1 MKKLLCVGCAVVMAL
16 AANAAY
22 TPVEWIKA
30 SGTQWVNTK
39 YTPAC
44 TDKIEMKVKFATT
57 DTTQALWCSR
67 GTTTVKDTFT
77 SFLVSG
83 KVRVDRNNAAGASVD
98 FAITAGKDYV
108 ITADYNARKATVSDG
123 TTTKEL
129 TNLTDGTFTPGS
141 PLSLFASHQAGAGLT
156 DFSEMGNWGA
166 YTLYYVKI
174 YDKNGALVREYVPVK
189 DEASS
194 EPRCTVGLYETVKH
208 RFCPSNGTGVLTCGD
223 ATGAADFEAIGGDN
237 EYVLTVANDTQLALT
252 ADHVAAAAG
261 KTFVKAGGGT
271 LYVTGDTMKDFPG
284 DIRVR
289 DGYCVL
295 QSTNALGTAA
305 GQTYVE
311 NGGTLVN
318 EVSVSETDG
327 SGCAF
332 RNETIHLAGAGCDGW
347 GAVQGKKSCTDF
359 CRNIVLDGPA
369 RVRTSVRFD
378 WRSTSTE
385 MNWYPLE
392 VVCDGGGFYLVNET
406 FSHMGDIDVKTG
418 YLELQS
424 SITGVSG
431 EATITVR
438 TNASLGIWGASKWIG
453 CKVVFEDKTTIKSTN
468 GPFKYADTDN
478 RNILS
483 GPVTLQGATKNDL
496 DKNTQYQFRGK
507 LTGDGGIWGGKGGY
521 LQLINNG
528 ANDFKGGL
536 DIAGVVENGN
546 PVGGIVTYFD
556 GNIPAGDGAG
566 PLKLT
571 NASLQQ
577 RNKATFHLP
586 DVVADQR
593 VVISNM
599 TSVTSCSAKS
609 LKKTGAGELTVFGP
623 LSVAGK
629 TEIDAGTLRL
639 VAKMPEAVPGL
650 YEAGNT
656 SGQPCPNLTTEAGIT
671 GSPQYKGV
679 CSTGMQYAYT
689 KWSGGKGYYDYVG
702 NFKVPGE
709 AGTSARCRFSSSVY
723 RYVKLWID
731 GTLVL
736 QIDDS
741 KVVFPSD
748 APAIGWSRHYW
759 SDPVTLTAG
768 WHSVAFYMQGDYSTD
783 NGPHSVTGTDA
794 TKYGAWPDNFGLG
807 VDFNSTET
815 LAKNAKDSSGAFV
828 DTTVSDSSRYVKFT
842 DPGDGSFLRA
852 TLDADKRAAL
862 LDESKYRATFAG
874 NVAFGP
880 GAVFDIGDVAPY
892 LPVTVPSLT
901 GLPTVRNGELKVTSS
916 TWTLRAN
923 DLVAGA
929 TPLTVGANAK
939 VSFPANVTIAG
950 DASALAYKK
959 SVKARALIAVE
970 QGGSLSATTF
980 TLSDD
985 LKAAGFTL
993 TLENGVP
1000 VVGRDRGMTVFI
1012 K

>member
-1 MKKLLCVGCAVVMAL
+1 MAAAFL
-16 AANAAY
+16 ANAAY

-39 YTPAC
+39 YTPAG
-44 TDKIEMKVKFATT
+44 TDKIEMKVNFEKT
-57 DTTQALWCSR
+57 DTTQALYCSR
-67 GTTTVKDTFT
+67 GTTTTTNTFT

-98 FAITAGKDYV
+98 LAITAGKDYV

-141 PLSLFASHQAGAGLT
+141 PLSLFASHQAGTGLT
-156 DFSEMGNWGA
+156 DFSEMGDWGS

-174 YDKNGALVREYVPVK
+174 YDKNGNLVREYVPVK
-189 DEASS
+189 DVSS
-194 EPRCTVGLYETVKH
+194 TVPRCTVGLYETVKH

-237 EYVLTVANDTQLALT
+237 EYVLTIANDKQLALT

-271 LYVTGDTMKDFPG
+271 LYVWGDTMKDFAG

-289 DGYCVL
+289 DGYYVA

-311 NGGTLVN
+311 DGGTLVN
-318 EVSVSETDG
+318 EVAVSKNDG
-327 SGCAF
+327 SACAF
-332 RNETIHLAGAGCDGW
+332 LNETIHLKGKGCGGW
-347 GAVQGKKSCTDF
+347 GAVQNKKGCTDF

-369 RVRTSVRFD
+369 RVRTSQRFD

-392 VVCDGGGFYLVNET
+392 VFCDGGGFYLVNET
-406 FSHMGDIDVKTG
+406 FSHMGDIDVKAG
-418 YLELQS
+418 YLELQAGIS
-424 SITGVSG
+424 GVSSA
-431 EATITVR
+431 ATITVR
-438 TNASLGIWGASKWIG
+438 KNASLGIWDSSSWIG
-453 CKVVFEDKTTIKSTN
+453 CPVVFEDKTTIKSGGGT
-468 GPFKYADTDN
+468 FKYEGTDN

-483 GPVTLQGATKNDL
+483 GPVTLQGAVKNDL
-496 DKNTQYQFRGK
+496 DKNKQFQFRGK

-521 LQLINNG
+521 LQLVNNG

-556 GNIPAGDGAG
+556 GNIPAGDGAA

-586 DVVADQR
+586 DIVASNR

-599 TSVTSCSAKS
+599 ATVTSCTAKS
-609 LKKTGAGELTVFGP
+609 LKKTGAAELTVFGP

-629 TEIDAGTLRL
+629 TAIDAGTLRL

-671 GSPQYKGV
+671 NSPQYKGI

-709 AGTSARCRFSSSVY
+709 AGTSARCRFCVSVY
-723 RYVKLWID
+723 RYTKLWID
-731 GTLVL
+731 GKLVL
-736 QIDDS
+736 EIADD
-741 KVVFPSD
+741 KATTPSG

-768 WHSVAFYMQGDYSTD
+768 WHSVAFYMQGEYNTD
-783 NGPHSVTGTDA
+783 NGPHDVTGSDA
-794 TKYGAWPDNFGLG
+794 TKYGAWPANFGLG
-807 VDFNSTET
+807 VDFNSTTT

-828 DTTVSDSSRYVKFT
+828 DTTVSDSKRYTKFT

-852 TLDADKRAAL
+852 TLDADARPTYL
-862 LDESKYRATFAG
+862 TESKYRATFADD
-874 NVAFGP
+874 VAFGP

-892 LPVTVPSLT
+892 WPVTVPSLT

-916 TWTLRAN
+916 TWTLRAS

-939 VSFPANVTIAG
+939 VTFPANVTIAG
-950 DASALAYKK
+950 DASALAYKR
-959 SVKARALIAVE
+959 SVKSRALIAVE
-970 QGGSLSATTF
+970 QGGTLSATTF
-980 TLSDD
+980 TLAPE
-985 LKAAGFTL
+985 LKAAGYTL

-1000 VVGRDRGMTVFI
+1000 VVGRECGLVVI
-1012 K
+1012 LK